1 LLIKKSRFNFFE
13 RYVLIVKTSL
23 YKYIKNPMDIGLW
36 MALIGFAFFTR
47 SIYNLIIAIEF
58 VVIMIPHIMLENIPL
73 QGEY

>member
-1 LLIKKSRFNFFE
+1 
-13 RYVLIVKTSL
+13 
-23 YKYIKNPMDIGLW
+23 MDIGLW